1 MNDFWNQRYSA
12 TEYAYGE
19 SPNEFLKQE
28 LPTVKPG
35 KILFPAEGEG
45 RNAVFAAS
53 LGWDVTA
60 FDPSIEG
67 KRKAQELADK
77 HNVTINYKVT
87 DYHNVNFQEN
97 YFDCIC
103 LTYAHMPEN
112 MRNKVH
118 NKLASYLKSGGLLFL
133 EGFSKEQ
140 INYKTG
146 GPKDIGFLF
155 DENELKNDFAN
166 FSKIDTKKSEVH
178 LNEGLYHR
186 GLASIIRLKA
196 TK

>member
-28 LPTVKPG
+28 LPKIKPG

-140 INYKTG
+140 INYNTG

-166 FSKIDTKKSEVH
+166 FSKIDMKKSEVH